1 MSPTWSR
8 DKDGETQGGDEERRE
23 GGKKAKHPAERTVG
37 LLVVCEA
44 DETL

>member
-8 DKDGETQGGDEERRE
+8 DKDGGTERGDEERRE
-23 GGKKAKHPAERTVG
+23 KKAKHPAERTVG

-44 DETL
+44 DETF